1 MPPPP
6 LPCTFYVFDY
16 RSLASR
22 RPPRPVE
29 AGVNFEFELTGNR
42 GAALATKYSTY
53 IEESPL
59 LDEFDSYTD
68 RHYNSWVAF
77 ARRKRYGKDVKPVLV
92 YGVDMTRDFSM
103 AAYSYEGISLEAG
116 LNVGV
121 PSLTSVAPS
130 VWCTWRT
137 RYTPH
142 TNHGPQDR
150 ALPSPE
156 QATDISSLQ
165 LTQGRIRPG
174 PFNQCVFVRYY
185 TKRSQGPLGLFP
197 KVIRAGAGP
206 HDLGPGDNTGDT
218 FPALTVQSG
227 TEITDDIGV
236 ERDIVVRNTPNVWY
250 QQCCIVLALNIPT
263 G

>member
-1 MPPPP
+1 
-6 LPCTFYVFDY
+6 
-16 RSLASR
+16 
-22 RPPRPVE
+22 
-29 AGVNFEFELTGNR
+29 
-42 GAALATKYSTY
+42 
-53 IEESPL
+53 
-59 LDEFDSYTD
+59 
-68 RHYNSWVAF
+68 
-77 ARRKRYGKDVKPVLV
+77 
-92 YGVDMTRDFSM
+92 M
-103 AAYSYEGISLEAG
+103 AAYSYDDISLKAG
-116 LNVGV
+116 LTTDV
-121 PSLTSVAPS
+121 PSLTSITPS

-156 QATDISSLQ
+156 QAMDISSLQ

-218 FPALTVQSG
+218 PPALAVQFD
-227 TEITDDIGV
+227 TEIPDGIGV
-236 ERDIVVRNTPNVWY
+236 ERDIVVRNTPEVCTRNT
-250 QQCCIVLALNIPT
+250 VLSLL
-263 G
+263 